1 LLDRLRV
8 FNLGSIDFSS
18 VDFASLVNGLIGAI
32 SIVRIID
39 ILIAA
44 LVICWVMMLIRRTR
58 AVQLLKG
65 FVVLLFAFVLSSL
78 LGLEIV
84 NAMLRWALTGLVV
97 AIPVVFQP
105 ELRRALEQL
114 GRGKIFEQPIF
125 TLGEIDR
132 TRMIDEVVKASGV
145 LSEKRFGALI
155 VIEKET
161 GLSDFIETGIKLE
174 STVSAELLV
183 NIFVPHT
190 PLHDGAVIIRGD
202 RIAAASCILPLTER
216 LYLSKELGMRH
227 RAGLGI
233 TEQSDALVVIIS
245 EETGVISVAED
256 GLLTRYLDGPGLK
269 DMLSSALRSSHNTSL
284 AFLWR
289 KNQGKNSKPKD

>member
-1 LLDRLRV
+1 LFDRLQGLS
-8 FNLGSIDFSS
+8 FGSIDFSAI
-18 VDFASLVNGLIGAI
+18 DFASLFNKLIGSV
-32 SIVRIID
+32 SIVRLID
-39 ILIAA
+39 ILIVA
-44 LVICWVMMLIRRTR
+44 LVFYWVMTLIRRTR

-65 FVVLLFAFVLSSL
+65 FVVLLLAFILSSL

-114 GRGKIFEQPIF
+114 GRGKIFEQSIF
-125 TLGEIDR
+125 TLGEADR
-132 TRMIDEVVKASGV
+132 TRMIDEVVKAAGV
-145 LSEKRFGALI
+145 LSKKRFGALI
-155 VIEKET
+155 VIERET
-161 GLSDFIETGIKLE
+161 GLSDFVETGIKLDGA
-174 STVSAELLV
+174 VSAELLV

-202 RIAAASCILPLTER
+202 RVVAAACVLPLTER
-216 LYLSKELGMRH
+216 PYLSKELGMRH

-233 TEQSDALVVIIS
+233 TEQSDALAVIVS
-245 EETGVISVAED
+245 EETGIISLAED
-256 GLLTRYLDGPGLK
+256 GLLARYLNGSRLK
-269 DMLSSALRSSHNTSL
+269 DKLLSALKTSYSTSL

-289 KNQGKNSKPKD
+289 RKQEKKNTDL